1 MDLVEITGF
10 GRRLNY
16 ASFNV
21 RFNLLKNDITRHQHL
36 SLLFDIIITIIAAV
50 LIIFIVISKIIIII
64 KAIGDSH
71 YLAHY
76 SWLRLVRRTVHV
88 RRQSW
93 VNWRKT
99 VLASVEL
106 NRLFPHNFRVTD
118 CMDNRKTA
126 DCRPDK
132 ERHLKSSGSIYKIN
146 LKNKI
151 FSLCRK

>member
-10 GRRLNY
+10 ERRLNY

-71 YLAHY
+71 LSCPLLMTAP
-76 SWLRLVRRTVHV
+76 RTTHSP
-88 RRQSW
+88 REE
-93 VNWRKT
+93 T
-99 VLASVEL
+99 VMSKLKK
-106 NRLFPHNFRVTD
+106 D
-118 CMDNRKTA
+118 CT
-126 DCRPDK
+126 C
-132 ERHLKSSGSIYKIN
+132 
-146 LKNKI
+146 
-151 FSLCRK
+151 LCRVKQAPST